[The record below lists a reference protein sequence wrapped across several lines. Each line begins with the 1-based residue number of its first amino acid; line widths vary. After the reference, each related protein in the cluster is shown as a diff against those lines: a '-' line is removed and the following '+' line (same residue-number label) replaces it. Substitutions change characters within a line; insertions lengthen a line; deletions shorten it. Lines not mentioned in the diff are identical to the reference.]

1 MLMFDLLSLDMT
13 LGQIVINHGKQ
24 VPQSLGV

>member
-13 LGQIVINHGKQ
+13 LSQIVINHGKQ